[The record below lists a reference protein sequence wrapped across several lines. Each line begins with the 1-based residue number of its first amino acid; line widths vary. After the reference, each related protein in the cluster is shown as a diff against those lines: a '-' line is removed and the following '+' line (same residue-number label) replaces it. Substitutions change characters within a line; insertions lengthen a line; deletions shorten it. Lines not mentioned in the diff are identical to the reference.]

1 VKAINPATGQLIR
14 GYPEHDAT
22 EIERRVAAAA
32 RAFPPWRALDLDA
45 RGAHLRATAQ
55 VLRRRVAE
63 LSALMTSEMG
73 KPIAAA
79 EAEVEKCAWAC
90 EHFAEHAKRY
100 LAGEQI
106 ATDASASYTRCD
118 PLGVVLAIMPWNFPF
133 WQLIR
138 CAAPA
143 LMAGNT
149 VLLKHASN
157 VPGSALAIEDVF
169 RDAGLPEGAFATLL
183 VGGAAIEPVVSDPRV
198 AAVSL
203 TGSEAAGSRV
213 ASLAG
218 AALKKTVLELGGSD
232 AFIVLADADVDAV
245 ARAAADAR
253 TINNGESCIA
263 AKRFIV
269 EEAIADRFESAF
281 TGAMTLL
288 TVGDPMERTTRIG
301 PLARADSVRDLQDQV
316 DRSVRSGAVV
326 AIGGQPLERPGFYYP
341 PTVLTRVVPGM
352 AVFDEETFGP
362 VAAVSRAR
370 DVAHAIALANAS
382 RFGLGASVWTSDP
395 ARGERLAAEIDAG
408 SVFVNGAVKSDPRLP
423 FGGVKRSGYGRELA
437 AAGIREFVNVKTVWR
452 A

>member
-1 VKAINPATGQLIR
+1 MKAINPATGQLIR
-14 GYPEHDAT
+14 DYPEHDAA

-32 RAFPPWRALDLDA
+32 RAFPSWRTLDLDA

-55 VLRRRVAE
+55 VLRRRAAE
-63 LSALMTSEMG
+63 LSTLMTSEMG

-106 ATDASASYTRCD
+106 ATDAAASYTRCD
-118 PLGVVLAIMPWNFPF
+118 PLGVVLAIMPWNFPL

-169 RDAGLPEGAFATLL
+169 RDAGLPDGAFATLL
-183 VGGAAIEPVVSDPRV
+183 VGGAAVEPVVSDPRV

-281 TGAMTLL
+281 T
-288 TVGDPMERTTRIG
+288 
-301 PLARADSVRDLQDQV
+301 
-316 DRSVRSGAVV
+316 
-326 AIGGQPLERPGFYYP
+326 
-341 PTVLTRVVPGM
+341 
-352 AVFDEETFGP
+352 
-362 VAAVSRAR
+362 
-370 DVAHAIALANAS
+370 
-382 RFGLGASVWTSDP
+382 
-395 ARGERLAAEIDAG
+395 DA
-408 SVFVNGAVKSDPRLP
+408 
-423 FGGVKRSGYGRELA
+423 
-437 AAGIREFVNVKTVWR
+437 
-452 A
+452 

>member
-1 VKAINPATGQLIR
+1 MKAINPATGQLIR